1 MGVETNRLEFG
12 KKKDRFESN
21 GVLNLI
27 RKQKKKDVDQN
38 LAKKKDGFE
47 INGVLDLIGE

>member
-1 MGVETNRLEFG
+1 MGVETNSRLEFG
-12 KKKDRFESN
+12 KKKKFESN